1 MDGVRVT
8 RMGWAPRAW
17 LARFRLE
24 PDGGATHITER
35 ALYALQPLIRDHLT
49 SPFPFHIKV
58 LLALHIEKLDPTTG
72 EMITNRFMQNVV
84 PWRSSQADTPD
95 LRMHQIVVA
104 MRRKYE
110 TARERATLPGSG
122 WSIVGIWWMDVLV
135 APGLQNVPAPGVGAG
150 CRVELPESLTNQK
163 GIWNPQVRSK
173 CFQWCLRAAFLD
185 IGSYDSLDRLHTNRC
200 AGPPFYAQS
209 RGRGRPRADAPP
221 RQLVDVGLDFSAV
234 DMDVVPIEAIRD
246 FELSNLGVLEVVV
259 YQWVEKVQRGER
271 LVGETLLRAPPDEVI
286 QARRDGAR
294 VVALLLHQN
303 HYILIHNFNAFA
315 GQQGE
320 QVGLRWRKTSSLHL
334 CPICTQNFKSELA
347 LRTHFKN
354 GQCRADFEGRKSQI
368 SMPTPQAAVLR
379 YQAKLSCELS
389 PLLVYADFE
398 VFSKECEGGAAI
410 LGCQN
415 RVATVGYAAVGMCG
429 YEPPDEH
436 NLRMIHALPGDH
448 ECAVVLKFL
457 ASMMNLAD
465 HFEDWR
471 IGGKKRL
478 VWNAEQRSDHKKAR
492 VCRECRRAFD
502 SKKKG
507 CGKVARHEHGTGAFL
522 GSLCQDCNKAAHKP
536 CRVTICF
543 HNGGRYDFHFLLR
556 AFAKLKHVNPKTSN
570 DRKSGSSRV
579 GYHPGKIRKFGV
591 KELAARVQESCL
603 QGLVDSLP
611 GDVVAR
617 LRKFKVSILQMAKT
631 KARARRAGSPWPWR
645 TSHPLKKGR
654 SSHLQR
660 RPWKRS

>member
-8 RMGWAPRAW
+8 RMGWAPQAW

-24 PDGGATHITER
+24 PDGGAAHITER
-35 ALYALQPLIRDHLT
+35 SLYALQPLIRDHLT

-58 LLALHIEKLDPTTG
+58 LLALHIEKLDPATG
-72 EMITNRFMQNVV
+72 EMITNTFMQNVV
-84 PWRSSQADTPD
+84 PLRSSQSDTPD
-95 LRMHQIVVA
+95 LRMHQIVAA
-104 MRRKYE
+104 MRWKYE
-110 TARERATLPGSG
+110 IARERASLPGSG
-122 WSIVGIWWMDVLV
+122 WSIVGVWWMDVLV
-135 APGLQNVPAPGVGAG
+135 APGLQNVPAPGVGGG

-163 GIWNPQVRSK
+163 GICSGQRSWTLGAMTALAGFTPTAAQVLLSTRNLAVGAALELTLLLVSLLTLALTSPPWTWML
-173 CFQWCLRAAFLD
+173 CRLRPSGTL
-185 IGSYDSLDRLHTNRC
+185 S
-200 AGPPFYAQS
+200 S
-209 RGRGRPRADAPP
+209 R
-221 RQLVDVGLDFSAV
+221 
-234 DMDVVPIEAIRD
+234 
-246 FELSNLGVLEVVV
+246 
-259 YQWVEKVQRGER
+259 VEKVHRRGER

-286 QARRDGAR
+286 QARRDGTR

-320 QVGLRWRKTSSLHL
+320 QVGLRWRKTSRLHL

-389 PLLVYADFE
+389 PLMVYADFE

-415 RVATVGYAAVGMCG
+415 RVAAVGYAAVGICG
-429 YEPPDEH
+429 CEPPDEH
-436 NLRMIHALPGDH
+436 KLRVIHALPGDH

-478 VWNAEQRSDHKKAR
+478 VWNAEQKSEHKKAR
-492 VCRECRRAFD
+492 ACRECRRAFD
-502 SKKKG
+502 AKKKG
-507 CGKVARHEHGTGAFL
+507 CGKVAHHEHGTGAFL
-522 GSLCQDCNKAAHKP
+522 GSLCQDCNKA
-536 CRVTICF
+536 VTI
-543 HNGGRYDFHFLLR
+543 LL
-556 AFAKLKHVNPKTSN
+556 TSPFVFTMVG
-570 DRKSGSSRV
+570 DTISTSCSG
-579 GYHPGKIRKFGV
+579 P
-591 KELAARVQESCL
+591 
-603 QGLVDSLP
+603 LP
-611 GDVVAR
+611 
-617 LRKFKVSILQMAKT
+617 S
-631 KARARRAGSPWPWR
+631 
-645 TSHPLKKGR
+645 
-654 SSHLQR
+654 
-660 RPWKRS
+660 